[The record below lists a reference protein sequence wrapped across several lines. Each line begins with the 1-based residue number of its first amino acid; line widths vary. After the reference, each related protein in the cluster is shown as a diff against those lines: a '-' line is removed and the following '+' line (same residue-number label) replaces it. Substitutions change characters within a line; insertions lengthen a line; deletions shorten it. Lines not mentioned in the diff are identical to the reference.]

1 MKTTEIRSRHS
12 RVFYEKC
19 VGKKF
24 CKIDKK
30 ISRSKS
36 VFYKTATSFKNR
48 LLHSSFPVNYE
59 DWNTLFRVDKIVEK
73 KNQINKCIIQVL
85 AHNNR
90 YV

>member
-1 MKTTEIRSRHS
+1 MKTTEIRSRYS

-36 VFYKTATSFKNR
+36 LFYKTAASFKNR

-59 DWNTLFRVDKIVEK
+59 DLQNRVDKIVEK
-73 KNQINKCIIQVL
+73 KIKLIN
-85 AHNNR
+85 A
-90 YV
+90 